1 MKIIGKREQEITSWE
16 AWERPT
22 DPTKHWVAGRSA
34 MEIAR
39 TFFRGG
45 TAALPSPLVA
55 LLAGEPVLA
64 GFEADEVRPEHQ
76 TALPPPGASGPR
88 NHDVWLRGAVAG
100 RKVGIGIEAKADE
113 SFDLPVAAKLANAE
127 KRIADGK
134 GSDAPERLQI
144 LGSMLF
150 GPSFDLGN
158 PVNGRIGYQLVSGL
172 AGTLIQAARDDA
184 NLAAFV
190 VYEFSSPLTNAEKQ
204 KENAK
209 ALDAFVR
216 FLPGSHGGIEAGQLL
231 GPIHFDESEH
241 LTRAV
246 DVYIGKVTEK
256 VA

>member
-1 MKIIGKREQEITSWE
+1 MKIIGKRAQEITSWE
-16 AWERPT
+16 DWERPAN
-22 DPTKHWVAGRSA
+22 PIKHWVAGHSA

-39 TFFRGG
+39 AFFRGG

-64 GFEADEVRPEHQ
+64 GFEADEARPEHQ
-76 TALPPPGASGPR
+76 TRLPPSGASGPR
-88 NHDVWLRGAVAG
+88 NHDVWLRGRVTG

-113 SFDLPVAAKLANAE
+113 PFDDPVAVKLSDAE

-134 GSDAPERLQI
+134 GSHAPERLQI

-150 GPSFDLGN
+150 GPSFDLDN
-158 PVNGRIGYQLVSGL
+158 PVYGRIGYQLVSGL
-172 AGTLIQAARDDA
+172 AGTLIQAAREEA
-184 NLAAFV
+184 SLAVFL
-190 VYEFSSPLTNAEKQ
+190 VYEFSSPLTNPEKQ

-216 FLPGSHGGIEAGQLL
+216 LLPVSYGGLEAGHLL
-231 GPIHFDESEH
+231 GPIHFDASEH

-256 VA
+256 VV